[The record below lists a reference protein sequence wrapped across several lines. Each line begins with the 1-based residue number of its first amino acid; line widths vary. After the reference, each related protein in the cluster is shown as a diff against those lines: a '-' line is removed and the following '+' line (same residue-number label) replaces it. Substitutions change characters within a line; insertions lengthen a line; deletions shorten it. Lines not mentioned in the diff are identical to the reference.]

1 MEATQ
6 YFRLTRKIL
15 LHFEV
20 FKYSDTAYPM
30 NRFLNCT
37 RFYPNIK
44 FSIVKF
50 TPKNDDFW
58 MENGDMIEEL
68 TFNSCMINKPE
79 FLHIIRLCPFLNML
93 SITRCEDL
101 YRSWSVVKKL
111 SQTRMK
117 FYLMKTLSIRETSL
131 MTKGVFDFLLRS
143 APNLRSITLANCF
156 GSTIPRERNEVLDS
170 LIHFISNRAAQI
182 ECLNLVKTPTDEQ
195 FLLKLAEI
203 KNLRLKELRF
213 TFNGVVATLGKSGIL
228 TLLRNQKD
236 VKVLDATD
244 SKGLSNFCLTEICRN
259 MTGLKKLIL
268 TNCWMINDG
277 GLREVS
283 RLSHLEVLDISS
295 CDRITDS
302 GLLEGLVNHGRKS
315 LRMKELYLGLLP
327 YMSILAIYRL
337 SQQYDE
343 LEVLD
348 LSGSS
353 NSITDE
359 ALQMIFRYQLK
370 LKYLNLDCCAKIT
383 DFGITGLTD
392 ANTLEFGSYKA
403 YVQFNLNKLEELR
416 YLNLGGCYNITDSS
430 FINAFDLRHLKEINL
445 SRCHNITEV
454 GIKHLCR
461 KCPFLESVDLSECVN
476 VTDSTVQ
483 LITKAA
489 FRLETLRLNGCTQIT
504 DNVFDD
510 IAANCKYLK
519 V

>member
-1 MEATQ
+1 
-6 YFRLTRKIL
+6 
-15 LHFEV
+15 
-20 FKYSDTAYPM
+20 M
-30 NRFLNCT
+30 NRFLDCT

-44 FSIVKF
+44 FTIVKF
-50 TPKNDDFW
+50 SPKNDDFW
-58 MENGDMIEEL
+58 EQNGDMVEEL

-79 FLHIIRLCPFLNML
+79 FLHLIRLCPYLNML

-111 SQTRMK
+111 SQVRMK
-117 FYLMKTLSIRETSL
+117 FNQMKTLSIRETSL
-131 MTKGVFDFLLRS
+131 MTKGIYDFMLRS
-143 APNLRSITLANCF
+143 APNLTSLTLANCF
-156 GSTIPRERNEVLDS
+156 ANTRPKDRNQVLDS
-170 LIHFISNRAAQI
+170 LVHFISTRPEQI
-182 ECLNLVKTPTDEQ
+182 KALNLVYTPVDEI

-203 KNLRLKELRF
+203 TKLRLHELRF
-213 TFNGVVATLGKSGIL
+213 TFNGVVATLGKSGVL

-236 VKVLDATD
+236 VKILDVSD

-259 MTGLKKLIL
+259 MTDLRKLIL
-268 TNCWMINDG
+268 TKCWMINDG
-277 GLREVS
+277 GLKDVS
-283 RLSHLEVLDISS
+283 RLTRLEVLDVSM
-295 CDRITDS
+295 CDRITDF
-302 GLLEGLVNHGRKS
+302 GLLEGLVKHGRKS
-315 LRMKELYLGLLP
+315 LKMKELYLGLLP
-327 YMSILAIYRL
+327 YMSISAIYRL

-392 ANTLEFGSYKA
+392 QWETDYGNFKA

-454 GIKHLCR
+454 GIKHLCQ
-461 KCPFLESVDLSECVN
+461 KCPLLVSIDLSECVN
-476 VTDSTVQ
+476 VLDSTVQ
-483 LITKAA
+483 LISKEV
-489 FRLETLRLNGCTQIT
+489 FRLETLKLSGCTQIT
-504 DNVFDD
+504 SNIFDD
-510 IAANCKYLK
+510 IADNCKYLK
-519 V
+519 VRISF

>member
-1 MEATQ
+1 
-6 YFRLTRKIL
+6 
-15 LHFEV
+15 
-20 FKYSDTAYPM
+20 M

-50 TPKNDDFW
+50 QPKHDFFW

-79 FLHIIRLCPFLNML
+79 FLHIIRLCPCLNML
-93 SITRCEDL
+93 SITRCDDL
-101 YRSWSVVKKL
+101 YRSWSVVKRT
-111 SQTRMK
+111 SQVRMT
-117 FYLMKTLSIRETSL
+117 FHQMKTLSIKETSL
-131 MTKGVFDFLLRS
+131 ITKPIFDFLVRS
-143 APNLRSITLANCF
+143 SPNLTSITLTNCF
-156 GSTIPRERNEVLDS
+156 AFTRPQDRVQVLDS
-170 LIHFISNRAAQI
+170 LVHFVSLHPEQI
-182 ECLNLVKTPTDEQ
+182 KVLNLVYTPIDEQ

-203 KNLRLKELRF
+203 EKLRLTELRF
-213 TFNGVVATLGKSGIL
+213 TFNGVVATIGKSGIL

-236 VKVLDATD
+236 VKILDVSD
-244 SKGLSNFCLTEICRN
+244 SKGLSNFCLTEICKN
-259 MTGLKKLIL
+259 MTDLRKLIL
-268 TNCWMINDG
+268 TKCWMINDG
-277 GLREVS
+277 GLKDVS
-283 RLSHLEVLDISS
+283 RLSRLEVLDVSS
-295 CDRITDS
+295 CDRITDF
-302 GLLEGLVNHGRKS
+302 GLLESLVKHGRKS

-383 DFGITGLTD
+383 DFGITGLTND
-392 ANTLEFGSYKA
+392 EDSAYGNFRA
-403 YVQFNLNKLEELR
+403 YVQFNLNNLQELR

-430 FINAFDLRHLKEINL
+430 FINAFDLHHLKEINL
-445 SRCHNITEV
+445 SRCHNITEL

-461 KCPFLESVDLSECVN
+461 KCPFLVSIDLSECLN
-476 VTDSTVQ
+476 VADSTVQ
-483 LITKAA
+483 LITKAS
-489 FRLETLRLNGCTQIT
+489 FRLETLKLNGCKQIT
-504 DNVFDD
+504 NYIFDD
-510 IAANCKYLK
+510 IDDNCKYLK
-519 V
+519 VQKYLN